1 MKPPNESRWVAK
13 LCTLVLAVALWFV
26 IRQHT
31 DGLPKNLRPSREPA
45 AVETP

>member
-1 MKPPNESRWVAK
+1 MTPPNESHWVAK

-31 DGLPKNLRPSREPA
+31 EGLPKNLRPAREPA
-45 AVETP
+45 GAESP

>member
-1 MKPPNESRWVAK
+1 MTPPIESRWLAK

-31 DGLPKNLRPSREPA
+31 DGLPKNLRLPREPA
-45 AVETP
+45 GAERP